1 MTKENLTLEQ
11 VNKGLIEQ
19 KRRPILT
26 IKMKAFI
33 FDIDGVLSNPSHRI
47 EHANNKDWDK
57 FNSLAYLDKPILGSI
72 NVCRSIDVANNH
84 EIIFMTGR
92 SEKFRE
98 LTENWLIDNIF
109 SGIQRR
115 KLNLIMRP
123 NNDLRRSAE
132 YKFSEYEKLKNSYNI
147 IGVFEDNEYVVKM
160 WQDQGLTCFAL
171 PSMYNND

>member
-1 MTKENLTLEQ
+1 MTKENLTLDQAIKE
-11 VNKGLIEQ
+11 LIEQ
-19 KRRPILT
+19 KRRAILT

-57 FNSLAYLDKPILGSI
+57 FNSIAYLDKPITGSVHI
-72 NVCRSIDVANNH
+72 CRSVDFANNH

-92 SEKFRE
+92 PEKFRD
-98 LTENWLIDNIF
+98 LTQKWLIDNIF
-109 SGIQRR
+109 SGVQRR

-123 NNDLRRSAE
+123 NGDFRRSSE
-132 YKFSEYEKLKNSYNI
+132 YKLSEYEKLKNSYNI

-160 WQDQGLTCFAL
+160 WQEQGLTCFAL
-171 PSMYNND
+171 PSMCNND